1 MLPVALCAA
10 AVAALLLAEWRGS
23 RQGVWL
29 AKPLAS
35 ACFLWAALDFGA
47 AASGYGRFILCGL
60 ALCTCGDV
68 LLIPREKPA
77 AFRAGIGA
85 FLLGHVAYAAG
96 FLWQGFEPTALL
108 LAGGAMTA
116 FAWAALRWLSPSLP
130 NEFRM
135 PVRVY
140 VGVISLMVSCG
151 IGAAAG
157 GASLLAPLGAIAF
170 AASDLSVARD
180 RFVAPGFA
188 NAAWGL
194 PLYYTAQL
202 LLAASS

>member
-1 MLPVALCAA
+1 MTGVILC
-10 AVAALLLAEWRGS
+10 AVAAGGLVVAEWLGARRG
-23 RQGVWL
+23 VAV

-35 ACFLWAALDFGA
+35 AAFLLAAWEFGA
-47 AASGYGRFILCGL
+47 LSSGYGRVILLGL
-60 ALCTCGDV
+60 VLCAAGDL
-68 LLIPREKPA
+68 LLIPRNSQRC
-77 AFRAGIGA
+77 FQAGIGA
-85 FLLGHVAYAAG
+85 FLLGHLAYAAG
-96 FLWQGFEPTALL
+96 FLWQGFGTTVLL

-116 FAWAALRWLSPSLP
+116 LAWAALRWLAPSLP
-130 NEFRM
+130 TGFRTS
-135 PVRVY
+135 VRIY
-140 VGVISLMVSCG
+140 VGVIALMVSCG

-188 NAAWGL
+188 NGAWGL

-202 LLAASS
+202 LLAASG